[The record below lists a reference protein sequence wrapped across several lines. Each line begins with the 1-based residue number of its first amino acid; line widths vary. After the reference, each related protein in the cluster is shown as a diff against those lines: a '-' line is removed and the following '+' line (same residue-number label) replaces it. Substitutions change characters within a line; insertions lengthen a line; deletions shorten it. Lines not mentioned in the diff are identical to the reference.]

1 MFVSRFFLR
10 AFGVAACLSL
20 FVYAAH
26 AQYRASI
33 QGTVTDPQGA
43 AVSAATVTLTNLE
56 TNQIQTTTTEANGI
70 YNLSGLAPAH
80 YSITVEKA
88 GFKKKVL
95 QDVGVIAEQA
105 NALNI
110 QLEVGE
116 VTQSVVVSSETAPL
130 IDTETSNLSAT
141 VTSQEYQAL
150 PSFGRDPFQLL
161 QLAPG
166 AFGDGA
172 QAAGGGTQNL
182 PSTTIGGTGGTD
194 GVFKTENGGQI
205 VAGGARNGEN
215 NYTIDG
221 VEMTSVSWGGAAVVT
236 PGEDSIKEVK
246 VITDNYDA
254 EYGRY
259 LGAQVQI
266 ISQNGTNQY
275 HGSLFFKAH
284 RPGLDAF
291 TKYNG
296 FNSDQPDCS
305 KPCGNVKDDARFNDF
320 GGTVGGP
327 IIHNRLFAFF
337 SYETLRNNQAGIT
350 GGGWY
355 ETAAFRA
362 LAPSGSNAAKYFSYP
377 GIAPTTGTVE
387 AAAAPGDAFS
397 CSQVGL
403 VEGTN
408 CITVPGKGLN
418 LGSPLTAALGTPDA
432 GFQSAS
438 VPGTGGDGTGSPS
451 NLNPSV
457 ADVAFISGILSPSTS
472 TEAQYNGRIDFNL
485 TSHDLIAFSMY
496 YVPVASTS
504 INSYFSGVRP
514 MNEFNHAVIN
524 EALTGVWDHT
534 FSSTVVNEARLNA
547 AGWRWNDLNLNPNG
561 PWGLAP
567 LMVNALGK
575 GSSSTTP
582 SLSLSGFGIG
592 VPGLFD
598 QWTYG
603 LKDVLTKVHN
613 SHTMKM
619 GGEVTR
625 LYFLD
630 DAPWNARPQYNFDN
644 IWDLLNDAPVT
655 ELATFNPTSGVPTD
669 FRKDTRSTLD
679 AFFFQDD
686 YKVRSNLTLT
696 LGLRWEYFGP
706 ISEIHGHLASVDLGS
721 GADMLSGVHV
731 RLGGDL
737 YNAQKGNFGPQL
749 GFAWSP
755 TSFAGHEFSNK
766 LVFRG
771 GFGIAYN
778 GEDEATS
785 LDGRNNP
792 PFLSSTPT
800 LTNPQN
806 MNCLSGGTAAC
817 PIVYASSFPSN
828 VHSFYGYASD
838 PTTIESFDPATNLP
852 IPGPNFAPISLV
864 GYPATWPTTYTYHFN
879 LQGQYDL
886 GQDWVA
892 TLGYQGSTTR
902 HLTRQYN
909 LYDVLGAQGFA
920 FNPVVTGIDWN
931 ANDGSSRFNALL
943 LELNHH
949 FSQSFQ
955 IDAQYRFSRTLDTGS
970 NEYATG
976 IYQFNLQAGNFGPAD
991 YDVRNMFKLYG
1002 VWAPTI
1008 FRGDRS
1014 WMEKVAGGWTLS
1026 GILNAHSGFP
1036 WTPVY
1041 SFSGDYP
1048 ANNSMDPFYSLGPG
1062 AGGSSSDSGNGTIT
1076 PAAYLGGFHPDYR
1089 SNVPLTST
1097 NDGSNYFMQP
1107 NVVPGALFACLFPNP
1122 PVAQC
1127 PTGQVSTGP
1136 IPAAGIS
1143 RNLFRGPGY
1152 FDVDATLSKAFGL
1165 PPMKVLGE
1173 GAKIE
1178 FRMNFYNLFN
1188 KLNLNPAS
1196 LDTDVMSANFGEV
1209 GANGNNGAL
1218 GSRTIEIQG
1227 RFSF

>member
-1 MFVSRFFLR
+1 MNVSRFFLR
-10 AFGVAACLSL
+10 ALGMMACLALLVCS
-20 FVYAAH
+20 AH

-43 AVSAATVTLTNLE
+43 AVSGATVTLKNLE
-56 TNQIQTTTTEANGI
+56 TNQTQTATTETSGI
-70 YNLSGLAPAH
+70 FNFSGLGPSH
-80 YSITVEKA
+80 YSMTVEKT

-95 QDVGVIAEQA
+95 EDVTVIAEQA

-110 QLEVGE
+110 QLEVGDLS
-116 VTQSVVVSSETAPL
+116 QSIVVSAETAPL
-130 IDTETSNLSAT
+130 IDTETSNLSGT
-141 VTSQEYQAL
+141 VTAQQMQAL

-161 QLAPG
+161 ELAPG
-166 AFGDGA
+166 AFGDGS
-172 QAAGGGTQNL
+172 QGAGGGTNNL
-182 PSTTIGGTGGTD
+182 PATTIGGTGATD

-221 VEMTSVSWGGAAVVT
+221 VGMTSVTWGGTAVIT

-246 VITDNYDA
+246 IVTDNYDA

-275 HGSLFFKAH
+275 HGSLFLKNH
-284 RPGLDAF
+284 EPGFDAY

-296 FNSDQPDCS
+296 FNSDQPGCTS
-305 KPCGNVKDDARFNDF
+305 PCGNVKDDNHFNDY

-327 IIHNRLFAFF
+327 IIHNKLFAFF
-337 SYETLRNNQAGIT
+337 SYETIRSHTAGST
-350 GGGWY
+350 VGGWY
-355 ETAAFRA
+355 ETPALRA
-362 LAPSGSNAAKYFSYP
+362 LAPAGSNAATYFAYP
-377 GIAPTTGTVE
+377 GIAPATGSVL
-387 AAAAPGDAFS
+387 AAAAPGDPFS
-397 CSQVGL
+397 CASVGL
-403 VEGTN
+403 VESTN
-408 CITVPGKGLN
+408 CITVPGQGLN
-418 LGSPLTAALGTPDA
+418 LGSPLTAPLGTPDT
-432 GFQSAS
+432 GWQSAAI
-438 VPGTGGDGTGSPS
+438 PGTGGDGLGGAN

-457 ADVAFISGILSPSTS
+457 ADVAFIQNILSPSTS
-472 TEAQYNGRIDFNL
+472 SEAQYNGRLDFNA
-485 TSHDLIAFSMY
+485 TSKDLIAFSIY
-496 YVPVASTS
+496 YVPVTS
-504 INSYFSGVRP
+504 FSVNSYSSGIRP
-514 MNEFNHAVIN
+514 MNDFNHAVIN
-524 EALTGVWDHT
+524 EAFTGLWDHT
-534 FSSTVVNEARLNA
+534 FSSTLVNEARLNA
-547 AGWRWNDLNLNPNG
+547 AGWRWNDLDLNPNA
-561 PWGLAP
+561 PWGLPP
-567 LMVNALGK
+567 LEINGLGLNGALG
-575 GSSSTTP
+575 
-582 SLSLSGFGIG
+582 LSGFGIG

-644 IWDLLNDAPVT
+644 IWDLLNDAPAT
-655 ELATFNPTSGVPTD
+655 EAATFNPTTGVPTD
-669 FRKDTRSTLD
+669 FRKDTRSNIYG
-679 AFFFQDD
+679 FFFQDD
-686 YKVRSNLTLT
+686 YKLRSNLTLT

-706 ISEIHGHLASVDLGS
+706 ISEIHDHLASVELGS
-721 GADMLSGVHV
+721 GPDLLSGVHV
-731 RLGGDL
+731 RVGGNL

-755 TSFAGHEFSNK
+755 TNFAGHEFNSK

-771 GFGIAYN
+771 GFGMAYN

-800 LTNPQN
+800 LANPQT
-806 MNCLSGGTAAC
+806 MNCFPGGTSQC
-817 PIVYASSFPSN
+817 PIVYQNSFPSG

-838 PTTIESFDPATNLP
+838 PTTIESFDSANLP
-852 IPGPNFAPISLV
+852 IPGPNFAPISLT
-864 GYPATWPTTYTYHFN
+864 GYPATWPTTYTYHYN
-879 LQGQYDL
+879 LEGQYDL
-886 GQDWVA
+886 GHDWVA
-892 TLGYQGSTTR
+892 TLGYEGSTTR

-909 LYDVLGAQGFA
+909 LYDVLGAEGFA

-931 ANDGSSRFNALL
+931 ANDGSARFNALL

-955 IDAQYRFSRTLDTGS
+955 MDAQYRFASTWDTGS

-976 IYQFNLQAGNFGPAD
+976 VYQFNLQASNLAPAD
-991 YDVRNMFKLYG
+991 YDVKNMFKLYG
-1002 VWAPTI
+1002 VYAPV
-1008 FRGDRS
+1008 FFHGDRG
-1014 WMEKVAGGWTLS
+1014 WMEKVYGGWSLS

-1041 SFSGDYP
+1041 NLSDYK
-1048 ANNSMDPFYSLGPG
+1048 NNKGVDPFFSLGPG
-1062 AGGSSSDSGNGTIT
+1062 AGGSSSNDGLGFVL
-1076 PAAYLGGFHPDYR
+1076 PGAYLGGFQ
-1089 SNVPLTST
+1089 
-1097 NDGSNYFMQP
+1097 SNYRNNATGTQGGAFFTQP
-1107 NVVPGALFACLFPNP
+1107 NVVPGTLFACLFPNP

-1127 PTGQVSTGP
+1127 PTGQLSTGP
-1136 IPAAGIS
+1136 IPPAGIR

-1152 FDVDATLSKAFGL
+1152 FDVDATLSKSFGL
-1165 PPMKVLGE
+1165 PTMKVLGE
-1173 GAKIE
+1173 GAKVE
-1178 FRMNFYNLFN
+1178 FRANFYNLFN
-1188 KLNLNPAS
+1188 KLNLNGQTIQ
-1196 LDTDVMSANFGEV
+1196 TDVLSANFGEV
-1209 GANGNNGAL
+1209 GGAL
-1218 GSRTIEIQG
+1218 GSRTIELQA